1 MPDFIG
7 DIRAVVINVLTEL
20 KETMIKEVKGIMTMS
35 HQIDNIG
42 KEREM
47 YKKKKEPDGNCGV
60 QKCNENSTRYFPGS
74 PVIKTLC
81 FQCRGRG
88 FHPWSGN

>member
-42 KEREM
+42 QEREM
-47 YKKKKEPDGNCGV
+47 YKKTMA
-60 QKCNENSTRYFPGS
+60 ENPPMTPGS
-74 PVIKTLC
+74 RIQEV
-81 FQCRGRG
+81 
-88 FHPWSGN
+88 

>member
-47 YKKKKEPDGNCGV
+47 YKKKKNQMEIVEFKSAMKTRLGTSLAV
-60 QKCNENSTRYFPGS
+60 Q
-74 PVIKTLC
+74 
-81 FQCRGRG
+81 
-88 FHPWSGN
+88 